1 MSLTLAFWI
10 SEDSMRKEANRHS
23 EPDYG
28 KPDRRWFLK
37 RLTGFAAA
45 GATTALL
52 PNVVGVRPAFA
63 QTSVAPRGPVG
74 AELAGTH
81 VILLGTRGGPGVDL
95 NRNETASAVVVDGVP
110 YLVDCGYGTLRSLV
124 ACGIG
129 YAGIATIFFTHL
141 HNDHTSDLAALLS
154 HQWTGGRTKPTEVYG
169 PSGTEAM
176 VEGAM
181 AFFKADTEIRIV
193 DEGRT
198 LRPETLFHGHDLA
211 ATAAPALAFKDERVA
226 VTSVE
231 NTHFPERSKT
241 RMPYRSLAYRF
252 DAKARS
258 IVFAGD
264 TAYSKNLVGLAQ
276 GADVFVC
283 EVMDQAVHD
292 EMAAR
297 AKAAA
302 EAGNPDNI
310 FRHIADTHSTPA
322 DVGRMASE
330 AQVKLVVLNHL
341 VPGTTAA
348 GRPEYPVTNF
358 IDGVRKV
365 YSGEVIVGQDLM
377 VI

>member
-1 MSLTLAFWI
+1 VLMREENDGRNRPGGEKPGRRQFLQGLA
-10 SEDSMRKEANRHS
+10 
-23 EPDYG
+23 
-28 KPDRRWFLK
+28 
-37 RLTGFAAA
+37 GFAALEAAANFAAKLAAA
-45 GATTALL
+45 GSAS
-52 PNVVGVRPAFA
+52 A
-63 QTSVAPRGPVG
+63 QTSVVPTGQNNA
-74 AELAGTH
+74 ALSGTH

-95 NRNETASAVVVDGVP
+95 ERNETASAVVVDGVP

-124 ACGIG
+124 ACGLG
-129 YAGIATIFFTHL
+129 YADIATIFFTHL

-154 HQWTGGRTKPTEVYG
+154 HQWTGQRSKPSEIYG
-169 PSGTEAM
+169 PYGTAAM

-198 LRPETLFHGHDLA
+198 TRPESLFHGHDLA
-211 ATAAPALAFKDERVA
+211 ATDKPALAFKDERVT

-231 NTHFPERSKT
+231 NTHFPERSKE

-252 DAKARS
+252 DSKTRS
-258 IVFAGD
+258 IVFSGD
-264 TAYSKNLVGLAQ
+264 TAYSKNLVDLAH
-276 GADVFVC
+276 GTDVFVC
-283 EVMDQAVHD
+283 EVMDQAIHD

-297 AKAAA
+297 TKAAA

-310 FRHIADTHSTPA
+310 YRHIAETHSTPA

-341 VPGTTAA
+341 VPGTTAP
-348 GRPEYPVTNF
+348 GHPEFPATTF
-358 IDGVRKV
+358 IDGVRRA
-365 YSGEVIVGQDLM
+365 YSGEVIVGRDLM

>member
-1 MSLTLAFWI
+1 
-10 SEDSMRKEANRHS
+10 MREATD
-23 EPDYG
+23 E
-28 KPDRRWFLK
+28 RRRFL
-37 RLTGFAAA
+37 RCVAGFATLGAA
-45 GATTALL
+45 ANFAPNLAGLGSAL
-52 PNVVGVRPAFA
+52 A
-63 QTSVAPRGPVG
+63 QTSVVPTDQNHA
-74 AELAGTH
+74 ALTGTH

-95 NRNETASAVVVDGVP
+95 ERNETASAVVVDGVP

-124 ACGIG
+124 ACGVG
-129 YAGIATIFFTHL
+129 YAQISTIFFTHL
-141 HNDHTSDLAALLS
+141 HDDHTSDLAALLS
-154 HQWTGGRTKPTEVYG
+154 HQWTGQRAKPTDVYG
-169 PSGTEAM
+169 PYGTAAM
-176 VEGAM
+176 VEGAL
-181 AFFKADTEIRIV
+181 AFFKANVEIRTV

-198 LRPETLFHGHDLA
+198 TRPEALFHGHDLA
-211 ATAAPALAFKDERVA
+211 ATDKPAPAFSDDRVT

-231 NTHFPERSKT
+231 NTHFPGRSKA

-252 DAKARS
+252 DSKTRS

-264 TAYSKNLVGLAQ
+264 TAYSKNLVNLAQ
-276 GADVFVC
+276 GADVFIC
-283 EVMDQAVHD
+283 EVMDEAVHD

-302 EAGNPDNI
+302 DAGNPDNI
-310 FRHIADTHSTPA
+310 YRHVADTHSTPA

-341 VPGTTAA
+341 VPGTTAP
-348 GRPEYPVTNF
+348 GRSEFPVTNF

>member
-1 MSLTLAFWI
+1 MP
-10 SEDSMRKEANRHS
+10 KETDQRGRRDDKRS
-23 EPDYG
+23 
-28 KPDRRWFLK
+28 DRRWFL
-37 RLTGFAAA
+37 RGLAGFTAL
-45 GATTALL
+45 GATASLG
-52 PNVVGVRPAFA
+52 PDVAGVRPVFA
-63 QTSVAPRGPVG
+63 QTSAAPTVRNGVT
-74 AELAGTH
+74 LTGTH
-81 VILLGTRGGPGVDL
+81 AILLGTRGGPGVDL
-95 NRNETASAVVVDGVP
+95 KRNETASVVVVDGAP

-129 YAGIATIFFTHL
+129 FTQISPIFFTHL
-141 HNDHTSDLAALLS
+141 HDDHTSDLASLLT
-154 HQWTGGRTKPTEVYG
+154 HQWTGGQTKSTDVYG
-169 PSGTEAM
+169 PYGTAAM

-181 AFFKADTEIRIV
+181 AFFKANTEIRIV

-198 LRPETLFHGHDLA
+198 VRPESLFHGHDLA
-211 ATAAPALAFKDERVA
+211 ATAKPAPAFEDDRVS

-231 NTHFPERSKT
+231 NAHFPERSKA

-252 DAKARS
+252 ESETRS

-264 TAYSKNLVGLAQ
+264 TAYSKNLVDLAQ
-276 GADVFVC
+276 AADVFVC

-310 FRHIADTHSTPA
+310 FGHVANTHATPT

-330 AQVKLVVLNHL
+330 ARVKTVVLNHL
-341 VPGTTAA
+341 VPGTTAP
-348 GRPEYPVTNF
+348 GRPDFPVTSF

>member
-1 MSLTLAFWI
+1 MREAIDLQ
-10 SEDSMRKEANRHS
+10 SERESK
-23 EPDYG
+23 
-28 KPDRRWFLK
+28 KPDRRRFL
-37 RLTGFAAA
+37 RGLAGFTAL
-45 GATTALL
+45 GATAGLAA
-52 PNVVGVRPAFA
+52 NVVGVQPTFA
-63 QTSVAPRGPVG
+63 QNTAGPIVQNRTT
-74 AELAGTH
+74 LAGTH
-81 VILLGTRGGPGVDL
+81 AILLGTRGGPGVDL

-129 YAGIATIFFTHL
+129 YAEISTIFFTHL
-141 HNDHTSDLAALLS
+141 HNDHTSDLAALLT
-154 HQWTGGRTKPTEVYG
+154 HQWTGGRNKPTDVYG
-169 PSGTEAM
+169 PYGTAAM

-198 LRPETLFHGHDLA
+198 VRPETLFHGHDLA
-211 ATAAPALAFKDERVA
+211 ATDKPAPAFKDERVT

-231 NTHFPERSKT
+231 NTHFPERSKA

-252 DAKARS
+252 DSKTRS

-264 TAYSKNLVGLAQ
+264 TAYSKNLVDLAH
-276 GADVFVC
+276 GADVFIC
-283 EVMDQAVHD
+283 EVMDQAIHD

-310 FRHIADTHSTPA
+310 YRHIADTHSTPA

-330 AQVKLVVLNHL
+330 AQVKMVVLNHL
-341 VPGTTAA
+341 VPGTTAP
-348 GRPEYPVTNF
+348 GHPEFPVTTF

-365 YSGEVIVGQDLM
+365 YSGEVIVGEDLM

>member
-1 MSLTLAFWI
+1 
-10 SEDSMRKEANRHS
+10 MRKEI
-23 EPDYG
+23 
-28 KPDRRWFLK
+28 DRRETRGSEGSGRRRFLK
-37 RLTGFAAA
+37 ALAGFAAA
-45 GATTALL
+45 GTAAGFA
-52 PNVVGVRPAFA
+52 PAIGEGRPPLA
-63 QTSVAPRGPVG
+63 QSVAIPPGEE
-74 AELAGTH
+74 ASALKGTH

-95 NRNETASAVVVDGVP
+95 QRNETASAVVVDGVP

-124 ACGIG
+124 ACGVG
-129 YAGIATIFFTHL
+129 YAEISTIFFTHL

-154 HQWTGGRTKPTEVYG
+154 HQWTGGRMKPTEIYG
-169 PSGTEAM
+169 PYGTAAM
-176 VEGAM
+176 VDGAM

-198 LRPETLFHGHDLA
+198 VRPEALFHGHDLA
-211 ATAAPALAFKDERVA
+211 ATEKPATDFKDERVT

-231 NTHFPERSKT
+231 NTHFPERSKA

-252 DAKARS
+252 DSKTRS

-264 TAYSKNLVGLAQ
+264 TAYSKNLVDLAQ
-276 GADVFVC
+276 GVDVFIC
-283 EVMDQAVHD
+283 EVMDQAIHD

-310 FRHIADTHSTPA
+310 YRHIADTHSTPA

-330 AQVKLVVLNHL
+330 AHAKLVVLNHL
-341 VPGTTAA
+341 VPGTTPL
-348 GRPEYPVTNF
+348 GRPEFPVTTF

>member
-1 MSLTLAFWI
+1 
-10 SEDSMRKEANRHS
+10 MRKEKAIDRLSGLDSNR
-23 EPDYG
+23 PG
-28 KPDRRWFLK
+28 RRRFL
-37 RLTGFAAA
+37 RGLAGFTAVGAA
-45 GATTALL
+45 GLAADV
-52 PNVVGVRPAFA
+52 VVGVRPAFA
-63 QTSVAPRGPVG
+63 QSTASPIVENRTT
-74 AELAGTH
+74 LSGTH
-81 VILLGTRGGPGVDL
+81 AILLGTRGGPGVDL
-95 NRNETASAVVVDGVP
+95 NRNETASAVVVDGVS

-129 YAGIATIFFTHL
+129 YAQISTIFFTHL
-141 HNDHTSDLAALLS
+141 HNDHTSDLAALLTQ
-154 HQWTGGRTKPTEVYG
+154 QWTSGRDKPTDVYG
-169 PSGTEAM
+169 PYRTTAM

-198 LRPETLFHGHDLA
+198 VRPEALFHGHDLA
-211 ATAAPALAFKDERVA
+211 ATDKPAMDFKDERVT

-231 NTHFPERSKT
+231 NTHFPERSKA

-252 DAKARS
+252 DSKTRS
-258 IVFAGD
+258 IVLAGD
-264 TAYSKNLVGLAQ
+264 TAYSKNLVDLAH
-276 GADVFVC
+276 GADVFIC
-283 EVMDQAVHD
+283 EVMDQGIHD

-302 EAGNPDNI
+302 AAGNPDNI

-341 VPGTTAA
+341 VPGTTAP
-348 GRPEYPVTNF
+348 GGLEFPVTTF

>member
-1 MSLTLAFWI
+1 
-10 SEDSMRKEANRHS
+10 MRKAIDLQGGFDS
-23 EPDYG
+23 ERPS
-28 KPDRRWFLK
+28 RRRFL
-37 RLTGFAAA
+37 RELAGFTAL
-45 GATTALL
+45 GATASLATNIAAV
-52 PNVVGVRPAFA
+52 PSAFA
-63 QTSVAPRGPVG
+63 QTTVVPTGQNSA
-74 AELAGTH
+74 ALSGTH
-81 VILLGTRGGPGVDL
+81 AILLGTRGGPGVDL

-110 YLVDCGYGTLRSLV
+110 YLVDCGYGTLRSLM

-129 YAGIATIFFTHL
+129 YAEISTIFFTHL
-141 HNDHTSDLAALLS
+141 HNDHTSDLAALLT
-154 HQWTGGRTKPTEVYG
+154 HQWTGGRYKPTDVYG
-169 PSGTEAM
+169 PYGTAAM
-176 VEGAM
+176 VEGAL

-198 LRPETLFHGHDLA
+198 VRPEALFHGHDLA
-211 ATAAPALAFKDERVA
+211 ATSKPAAAFKDERVS

-231 NTHFPERSKT
+231 NTHFPERSKA

-252 DAKARS
+252 DSKTRS

-264 TAYSKNLVGLAQ
+264 TAYSTNLVDLAQ
-276 GADVFVC
+276 AADVFIC
-283 EVMDQAVHD
+283 EVMDQAIHD

-310 FRHIADTHSTPA
+310 YRHIADTHSTPA

-330 AQVKLVVLNHL
+330 AQVKMVVLNHL
-341 VPGTTAA
+341 VPGTTAS
-348 GRPEYPVTNF
+348 GRPEFPVTTF

-365 YSGEVIVGQDLM
+365 YAGEVVVGQDLM

>member
-1 MSLTLAFWI
+1 
-10 SEDSMRKEANRHS
+10 MRKEIDLHRERDS
-23 EPDYG
+23 
-28 KPDRRWFLK
+28 KRPDRRRFL
-37 RLTGFAAA
+37 RGLAGFAAL
-45 GATTALL
+45 GATASLA
-52 PNVVGVRPAFA
+52 VDVAGVRPTFA
-63 QTSVAPRGPVG
+63 QSTAGPIVQDRTT
-74 AELAGTH
+74 LSGTH

-95 NRNETASAVVVDGVP
+95 SRNETASAVVVDGVP

-129 YAGIATIFFTHL
+129 YAEISTIFFTHL
-141 HNDHTSDLAALLS
+141 HNDHTSDLAALLT
-154 HQWTGGRTKPTEVYG
+154 HQWTGGRTKPTDVYG
-169 PSGTEAM
+169 PYGTAAM

-198 LRPETLFHGHDLA
+198 VRPEALFHGHDLDAASKPA
-211 ATAAPALAFKDERVA
+211 ATFKDERVS

-231 NTHFPERSKT
+231 NTHFPERSKVK
-241 RMPYRSLAYRF
+241 MPYRSLAYRF
-252 DAKARS
+252 DSKTRS

-264 TAYSKNLVGLAQ
+264 TAYSKNLVDLAQ
-276 GADVFVC
+276 AADVFIC
-283 EVMDQAVHD
+283 EVMDQAIHD

-310 FRHIADTHSTPA
+310 YRHIADTHSTPA

-330 AQVKLVVLNHL
+330 AQVKMVVLNHL
-341 VPGTTAA
+341 VPGTTTP
-348 GRPEYPVTNF
+348 GQPEFPVTTF

-365 YSGEVIVGQDLM
+365 YSGEVVVGQDLM

>member
-1 MSLTLAFWI
+1 
-10 SEDSMRKEANRHS
+10 MRKET
-23 EPDYG
+23 
-28 KPDRRWFLK
+28 DRYRGREDKRPGRRRFLK
-37 RLTGFAAA
+37 GLAGFTAL
-45 GATTALL
+45 GATASLA
-52 PNVVGVRPAFA
+52 PDVAGVRPVFA
-63 QTSVAPRGPVG
+63 QASAAPTVRNGVP
-74 AELAGTH
+74 LSGTH
-81 VILLGTRGGPGVDL
+81 AILLGTRGGPGVDL
-95 NRNETASAVVVDGVP
+95 KRNETASAVVVDGVP

-129 YAGIATIFFTHL
+129 FAQISTIFFTHL
-141 HNDHTSDLAALLS
+141 HDDHTSDLASLLT
-154 HQWTGGRTKPTEVYG
+154 HQWTGGRTKLTDVYG
-169 PSGTEAM
+169 PYGTAAM

-181 AFFKADTEIRIV
+181 AFFKANTEIRVV

-198 LRPETLFHGHDLA
+198 VRPESLFHGHDLA
-211 ATAAPALAFKDERVA
+211 ATAKPALVFEDERVN

-231 NTHFPERSKT
+231 NTHFPERSKA
-241 RMPYRSLAYRF
+241 RMPYRSIAYRF
-252 DAKARS
+252 ESKTRS

-264 TAYSKNLVGLAQ
+264 TAYSKSLVDLAQ

-283 EVMDQAVHD
+283 EVMDQTIHD

-330 AQVKLVVLNHL
+330 AQVKTVVLNHL
-341 VPGTTAA
+341 VPGTTAP
-348 GRPEYPVTNF
+348 GRPDFPVTSF